1 MKTTPQSELRKLQ
14 PHMTW
19 VYAVMI
25 LFLILLVA
33 FLILG
38 VTVAVVIV
46 PLGLWVIVLMMKPGQ
61 SDGRRFVLFLI
72 GSALTLT
79 LAAEMVYL
87 PGDIGRM
94 NTVFKLYLQAWMMFA
109 LASGVS
115 FIWTV
120 QSLRYWK
127 PRLEL
132 LWQVIC
138 FILVTSTAL
147 FPVLATSDKIDDR
160 MAIDAPH
167 TLDGMAYMAY
177 ASYYDMGLDMELAQ
191 DYAAIQWMQDNVTGS
206 PVIVEGQAYEYRW
219 GNRFTIYTGLPG
231 VVGWNWHQ
239 RQQRA
244 ILKSNI
250 VQERVDAV
258 NLFYQTEDSA
268 VAEAFLNQF
277 NVTYI
282 VVGQLEQAFYPGT
295 GLDKFEMYDG
305 ILWEEVFRYG
315 STVIYQVLD

>member
-1 MKTTPQSELRKLQ
+1 LQ
-14 PHMTW
+14 PYLTW
-19 VYAVMI
+19 IYAVLI
-25 LFLILLVA
+25 LFLIVLVA

-38 VTVAVVIV
+38 VTVAAVAV
-46 PLGLWVIVLMMKPGQ
+46 PLGLWAVVLMIRPGQ
-61 SDGRRFVLFLI
+61 SDGRRFLLFLV
-72 GSALTLT
+72 GTALTLT

-94 NTVFKLYLQAWMMFA
+94 NTVFKLYLQAWVMFA

-115 FIWTV
+115 LVWTI

-132 LWQVIC
+132 IWQIIC
-138 FILVTSTAL
+138 FVLVTATAL
-147 FPVLATSDKIDDR
+147 FPVLATSDKINDR
-160 MAIDAPH
+160 MAMDAPH
-167 TLDGMAYMAY
+167 TLDGMDYMAS
-177 ASYYDMGLDMELAQ
+177 ASYYDMGVTMNLAE
-191 DYAAIQWMQDNVTGS
+191 DYEAIRWMQDNVEGS
-206 PVIVEGQAYEYRW
+206 PVVVEGQAYEYRW

-244 ILKSNI
+244 ILQSNI

-258 NLFYQTEDSA
+258 DAFYQTEDRTL
-268 VAEAFLNQF
+268 VEDFLKEYD
-277 NVTYI
+277 VSYI
-282 VVGQLEQAFYPGT
+282 VVGQLEQAFYTPA
-295 GLDKFEMYDG
+295 GLAKFELYNG
-305 ILWEEVFRYG
+305 VLWQEVFRHG